1 MATENATPATLAL
14 TRLTETS
21 RTRIGKYRV
30 VGLLGRGGMAEVALV
45 VAGDREATSKLLVVK
60 RILEEHAADPE
71 FVTMFMDEARLAL
84 RLNHPNVVQTFEV
97 DSEEHVPFLTMEFL
111 AGQPLNKMMLSERSR
126 HSSMPLAMKVH
137 LVSQWLQGLQ
147 HAHTLCDYDGTPL
160 QVVHRDISPHNLF
173 VTYDGVAKVVDF
185 GIAKAAGRMQQT
197 QAGISGPKGK
207 ARYMA
212 PEQARNEE
220 VDHRADVFAMG
231 IVLVELLTRQRFW
244 PLNIDEISLLLELF
258 HNRIP
263 SFIPPE
269 GLPPGLTAIVQRAI
283 APDAAD
289 RFPSAE
295 AFRLALDD
303 LCLQEGFRVSSAEV
317 AAWMKESFS
326 LDRERLQEQ
335 IRQALAR
342 LNAPAS
348 APAAPPEAAP
358 EPAAVP
364 PAPSRH
370 LPLLLGALT
379 VGVFL
384 GGFALSR
391 TRVTRGDGQA
401 LPSASAALAPPPA
414 SAEPPAPSP
423 APLVVSA
430 TPAPSASASA
440 TPGASARPVAPAS
453 PVASSAVRPGR
464 PRPAPSPDPSPRQP
478 PPLFLP

>member
-1 MATENATPATLAL
+1 
-14 TRLTETS
+14 
-21 RTRIGKYRV
+21 
-30 VGLLGRGGMAEVALV
+30 
-45 VAGDREATSKLLVVK
+45 
-60 RILEEHAADPE
+60 
-71 FVTMFMDEARLAL
+71 
-84 RLNHPNVVQTFEV
+84 
-97 DSEEHVPFLTMEFL
+97 
-111 AGQPLNKMMLSERSR
+111 
-126 HSSMPLAMKVH
+126 
-137 LVSQWLQGLQ
+137 
-147 HAHTLCDYDGTPL
+147 
-160 QVVHRDISPHNLF
+160 
-173 VTYDGVAKVVDF
+173 
-185 GIAKAAGRMQQT
+185 
-197 QAGISGPKGK
+197 
-207 ARYMA
+207 MA

-283 APDAAD
+283 APNAAD

-295 AFRLALDD
+295 AFRLALED
-303 LCLQEGFRVSSAEV
+303 LCLQQGFRVSSAEV

-342 LNAPAS
+342 LNAPTS
-348 APAAPPEAAP
+348 APAVSPEVPPEPAAPPA
-358 EPAAVP
+358 P

-370 LPLLLGALT
+370 LPVLLGALT

-391 TRVTRGDGQA
+391 TRLTRGAEQA
-401 LPSASAALAPPPA
+401 IPSASAALAPPA
-414 SAEPPAPSP
+414 SAEPPALSP

-430 TPAPSASASA
+430 APAPSATATATATASV
-440 TPGASARPVAPAS
+440 SARPVAPAS
-453 PVASSAVRPGR
+453 PVASSAARPGR